1 MSKEIIKLPATIEEA
16 MELATKVLEAEN
28 SNFENTRKIIKS
40 TFTNPDKTLSPEEI
54 IKVRLLILDANYS
67 TQMGRRLYGIQDL
80 AEEIVKTCKD
90 ELKNDK
96 SKSSNLENDI
106 TNIDKCFNKLIT
118 QYIENCKSGNLPED
132 DPIQKLFNSKYG
144 IYKTGQD
151 KIKTAASLISK
162 YCYYVSDYKFPI
174 EDSLVR
180 NNTNA
185 ILNYFKEAFN
195 DYENIII
202 SYRPTNLIKNL
213 VKICKGN
220 KRNYDFDQ
228 FDHLV
233 WAYGKITKGSLSLF
247 VTKNNYLDITKE
259 FDILN
264 LINTSK
270 VQKKKIKEE
279 DPDLKVTVETAENI
293 IMTKLADKKILKSLY
308 SKKLISSDLYKFI
321 LFCFDCK
328 SKQPQSS

>member
-1 MSKEIIKLPATIEEA
+1 
-16 MELATKVLEAEN
+16 
-28 SNFENTRKIIKS
+28 
-40 TFTNPDKTLSPEEI
+40 
-54 IKVRLLILDANYS
+54 
-67 TQMGRRLYGIQDL
+67 MGRRLYGIQDL
-80 AEEIVKTCKD
+80 AEEIVKTCKK
-90 ELKNDK
+90 ELKKDK

-118 QYIENCKSGNLPED
+118 QYIENCKSGNLPEN

-185 ILNYFKEAFN
+185 ILNYFNEAFN
-195 DYENIII
+195 DYENIILPN
-202 SYRPTNLIKNL
+202 RPKNLIKDL
-213 VKICKGN
+213 VKLCKGN
-220 KRNYDFDQ
+220 NRDYDFDE

-233 WAYGKITKGSLSLF
+233 WAYGKIIKGSLSVF
-247 VTKNNYLDITKE
+247 VEKRKYLEITERFKVLKTIVDKNAQNKQYKKNDQNK
-259 FDILN
+259 
-264 LINTSK
+264 LI
-270 VQKKKIKEE
+270 V
-279 DPDLKVTVETAENI
+279 PVETAEEI
-293 IMTKLADKKILKSLY
+293 IREKLENKNTLKKLNED
-308 SKKLISSDLYKFI
+308 KLISDNLYKFI
-321 LFCFDCK
+321 LFCFDCEKRAVDSAVKLVEEGGKSESSAQKTGAPLEKVVEKLK